1 MKTALAVIVLFSMSV
16 GLAAQTRTSPQ
27 QQTPRTQSTAQP
39 AGTDVNALLA
49 DLQHVAV
56 STNSDLAKLRI
67 EKWKADN
74 SQKQQMQQVAN
85 SLQRNITA
93 AVPGLISDLQAEPG
107 SVSRAFK
114 LYHNLNV
121 LYEFLNSLSEAAG
134 QFGKREEYEPLAADA
149 SALDTIRQN
158 LSSLI
163 EQRAVALENPPKPA
177 TQAQTTEPPKKIVI
191 DDNAPPPKKARKKKA
206 STSTKTSQT
215 TTPPQ

>member
-1 MKTALAVIVLFSMSV
+1 MKTALAVIVLFSMSA

-27 QQTPRTQSTAQP
+27 QQTPRTRSTTQP

-93 AVPGLISDLQAEPG
+93 AVPGLITELQAEPG

-121 LYEFLNSLSEAAG
+121 VYEFLNSLAEAAG
-134 QFGKREEYEPLAADA
+134 AFGRREEYEPLSADA

-158 LSSLI
+158 LSTYI
-163 EQRAVALENPPKPA
+163 EQRAVAMENPPKPA
-177 TQAQTTEPPKKIVI
+177 TQAQTAEAPKKIVI
-191 DDNAPPPKKARKKKA
+191 DDNAPPPKKTRKKKA
-206 STSTKTSQT
+206 SASTRQPS
-215 TTPPQ
+215 TPPQ